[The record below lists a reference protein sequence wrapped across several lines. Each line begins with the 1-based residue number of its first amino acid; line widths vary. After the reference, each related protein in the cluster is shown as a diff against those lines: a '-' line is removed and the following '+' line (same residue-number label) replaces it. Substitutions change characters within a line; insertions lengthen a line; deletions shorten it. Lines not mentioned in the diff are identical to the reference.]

1 MKWQLGTYI
10 SEVSHSDGW
19 LYFWKESDSKGKYL
33 FFSQDPFELL
43 SLGMEIIAKYPW
55 LTSWKVSE
63 PIGDEDCVLC
73 VFSQEKNPQYDK
85 EFRED
90 LKDATD
96 IRYRWWKSHKDT
108 MEGKY
113 SNM

>member
-1 MKWQLGTYI
+1 MKWQHNTYA
-10 SEVSHSDGW
+10 SKVSSKDWW
-19 LYFWKESDSKGKYL
+19 LYFWEESESKGKYL

-43 SLGMEIIAKYPW
+43 SLWMEIVAKYPW

-63 PIGDEDCVLC
+63 PIWNDDCVLC
-73 VFSQEKNPQYDK
+73 VFSKYKNPQYDK

-90 LKDATD
+90 LKDEKD

-108 MEGKY
+108 LDGKY
-113 SNM
+113 YNY